1 MPDKPLVLDWSMARD
16 HLWMHNQTV
25 YPPGLPPPRAQRQ
38 TMFVPMAAFL
48 DDNQPN
54 LPTVFSSTVFMPW
67 LRWMN
72 MGDRPGHVIW
82 HASGV
87 KLRSIDDLPAEYRDR
102 AEKEYP
108 ERMSAKPGA

>member
-1 MPDKPLVLDWSMARD
+1 
-16 HLWMHNQTV
+16 
-25 YPPGLPPPRAQRQ
+25 
-38 TMFVPMAAFL
+38 
-48 DDNQPN
+48 
-54 LPTVFSSTVFMPW
+54 
-67 LRWMN
+67 MN

-108 ERMSAKPGA
+108 ERMSANPGA